1 MGTFIILLALII
13 IVLQTSKTTKL
24 NSQNVSKS
32 RFQVEKLTKA
42 IENALFFSAHGKVDE
57 RNDKTRFDQ
66 GENITYTKF
75 LTFVGRSNKTFNLTT
90 GVFKTASSGIYEF
103 TFYGYCD
110 GSTQIE
116 VYKNTVLKLIFKNN
130 NQISKG
136 NTNFAKRRDD
146 SSLGQM
152 WHMKLEQGV
161 MIYLKVGQGYVAK
174 YHDYTFSVN
183 LIRNI
188 Y

>member
-13 IVLQTSKTTKL
+13 IVLQTSKTTKF

-90 GVFKTASSGIYEF
+90 GVFKAISS
-103 TFYGYCD
+103 
-110 GSTQIE
+110 
-116 VYKNTVLKLIFKNN
+116 VVRKLKSIK
-130 NQISKG
+130 IP
-136 NTNFAKRRDD
+136 
-146 SSLGQM
+146 
-152 WHMKLEQGV
+152 
-161 MIYLKVGQGYVAK
+161 
-174 YHDYTFSVN
+174 FSN
-183 LIRNI
+183 
-188 Y
+188 